1 MPIFGYT
8 AIDKSG
14 VEVKGSINAEDKE
27 KVKREIKT
35 MGMIPLEIV
44 EQSVW
49 TQDIDL
55 NFEKKPS
62 ARDLSVF
69 CRQFVSMTK
78 AGVSIIQAS

>member
-1 MPIFGYT
+1 MPSFGYT

-27 KVKREIKT
+27 KVKREVKA

-55 NFEKKPS
+55 NF
-62 ARDLSVF
+62 
-69 CRQFVSMTK
+69 
-78 AGVSIIQAS
+78 